1 MSSVYVRKI
10 EIIFSKEDG
19 RILDGQS
26 KICNWFYNQLLE
38 ACKKDYMEYG
48 KESKLL
54 YGRNLRDY
62 GTKLKEAYP
71 FLQTVF
77 SSVLKEPSTRIKLA
91 YEKFFRGECEYPK
104 YRSWKKKWFGLVFD
118 EPKKG
123 WEVREDGKTVLVSLG
138 KISDLPK
145 EKGKQNPSVI
155 GKLKEK
161 LERKENEVLK
171 MFSLVKQQGK
181 FYAIFTVEKCT
192 KEELEYKEAMC
203 AYRKACNRAKREGTI
218 LPKKPIFEEV
228 KKELPKECKWIAIDP
243 NHKNFF
249 VGVDYRG
256 ESIEFEKLK
265 LIKYWDKVIDELKSK
280 RDKCEKQYRKRKTEQ
295 GVSYT
300 VHSPRWNRVNQ
311 ALMRAYGKRREQI
324 KTALYTIAHWLYREY
339 DLVLIGDYVP
349 TNETARYQ
357 TMKRSMLNQ
366 EEIGQF
372 RRTLKWVAEKEERYF
387 LEVNEK
393 NTTKECCICGDMET
407 KGPEVR
413 EFICKKCGTKLKRDI
428 NSAVNIGKKAGYCLD
443 METYKEKWS
452 AFSYQGS
459 MPYGRKVK
467 VV

>member
-1 MSSVYVRKI
+1 MSSVYARKI
-10 EIIFSKEDG
+10 EVTFSKEAEW
-19 RILDGQS
+19 ILDGQS

-38 ACKKDYMEYG
+38 ACKKDYMEHG
-48 KESKLL
+48 NESKLL
-54 YGRNLRDY
+54 YGRNLREY
-62 GTKLKEAYP
+62 GTKLKETYP

-91 YEKFFRGECEYPK
+91 YEKFFRGESGYPN
-104 YRSWKKKWFGLVFD
+104 YRSFKKKWFSLVFD

-123 WEVREDGKTVLVSLG
+123 WEVREDGKTVSISLG
-138 KISDLPK
+138 KIADLPK

-161 LERKENEVLK
+161 LEVKENELLK
-171 MFSLVKQQGK
+171 TFSLVKQQGK
-181 FYAIFTVEKCT
+181 FYGIFTVEKCT
-192 KEELEYKEAMC
+192 KEELEYKEAMRT
-203 AYRKACNRAKREGTI
+203 YRKEWNKAKKEGTI
-218 LPKKPIFEEV
+218 LPKKPMLEEQ
-228 KKELPKECKWIAIDP
+228 EIEIPKEVRWIALDP

-249 VGVDYRG
+249 VGVDYKG

-265 LIKYWDKVIDELKSK
+265 LIQYWDKVIDELKSK
-280 RDKCEKQYRKRKTEQ
+280 RDKCEKQYRKRKTKQ
-295 GVSYT
+295 GVPYT
-300 VHSPRWNRVNQ
+300 IHSPRWNRLNG
-311 ALMRAYGKRREQI
+311 ALSKAYQKRREQI

-339 DLVLIGDYVP
+339 DLILIGDYVP
-349 TNETARYQ
+349 TNETAKYQ

-372 RRTLKWVAEKEERYF
+372 RKILKWVAEKEERYF

-393 NTTKECCICGDMET
+393 NTTKECCICGDMEP

-443 METYKEKWS
+443 MERYKEEWR

-459 MPYGRKVK
+459 IRYGKKVK
-467 VV
+467 VI